1 MLSNKVESRLK
12 LLDIKRKD
20 FADKLNIKN
29 TSLNTKIQK
38 NIWTLSDIVM
48 LAKQTN
54 STLCLVD
61 KDSKEIVLA
70 IDENDI
76 IKAK

>member
-1 MLSNKVESRLK
+1 MLSNKVEARLK

-48 LAKQTN
+48 LANQTN

-61 KDSKEIVLA
+61 KDSKEIVLT
-70 IDENDI
+70 INEDDI
-76 IKAK
+76 VKLK